1 MRQTDV
7 LIIGA
12 GPAGITAALYLKR
25 ANVSFIWVE
34 KGMPG
39 GKLVNLAE
47 VGNYPGLAP
56 SDGFTLANNMLQ
68 SAYNAGAQ
76 LETLE
81 VFEVNKD
88 NGLFTIKTNKED
100 ILAKAVLVATGLSN
114 VPSIKGE
121 KEFFGKGVSYCA
133 TCDGPLLRK
142 KTAVIYGKGDRVL
155 EESLYLAN
163 IVSKLFVI
171 TQEHEY
177 EGSENLISSLKEKE
191 NVEFINDA
199 KITSINGGDFVNSV
213 TYIKDGEEKEI
224 ETNMIFPFSGERSAV
239 KFLSPLKVETNKNF
253 IVVNSEM
260 MSNVPGLFAS
270 GDVTF
275 KKLRQ
280 VITAAS
286 DGAVASTGIISYLN
300 KLKKEA
306 K

>member
-1 MRQTDV
+1 MRTTDV

-25 ANVSFIWVE
+25 ANIPFIWVE
-34 KGMPG
+34 KSMPG

-47 VGNYPGLAP
+47 VSNYPGLP
-56 SDGFTLANNMLQ
+56 SSDGFTLANNMLQ
-68 SAYNAGAQ
+68 SAFSSGAT

-81 VFEVNKD
+81 VFEVNKE
-88 NGLFTIKTNKED
+88 NNLFLVKTNKEE
-100 ILAKAVLVATGLSN
+100 ILAKTVLVASGLSN
-114 VPSIKGE
+114 VVSIKGE

-171 TQEHEY
+171 TQENEY
-177 EGSENLISSLKEKE
+177 EGSESLLNSLKEKE
-191 NVEFINDA
+191 NVEFIYGA
-199 KITSINGGDFVNSV
+199 KIISINGETFVNSI
-213 TYIKDGEEKEI
+213 TYQKEGETKEI
-224 ETNMIFPFSGERSAV
+224 ATNMIFPFAGERSAS

-253 IVVNSEM
+253 IVVDEGM
-260 MSNVPGLFAS
+260 MSNVPGLFAA
-270 GDVTF
+270 GDVVY

-286 DGAVASTGIISYLN
+286 DGAVATSGIISYLN
-300 KLKKEA
+300 KLKKET

>member
-7 LIIGA
+7 LIIGG

-47 VGNYPGLAP
+47 VGNYPGLP
-56 SDGFTLANNMLQ
+56 TLDGFTLATDMLN
-68 SAYNAGAQ
+68 SAYSTGAK

-81 VFEVNKD
+81 VFEVKKED
-88 NGLFTIKTNKED
+88 NFFNIKTNKED
-100 ILAKAVLVATGLSN
+100 ILAKTVLVATGLAN
-114 VPSIKGE
+114 VVSIKGE

-155 EESLYLAN
+155 EEALYLSN
-163 IVSKLFVI
+163 IVAKLYLI
-171 TQEHEY
+171 TPDEKY
-177 EGSENLISSLKEKE
+177 EGSENLLNSLKEKD
-191 NVEFINDA
+191 NVEFIFAA
-199 KITSINGGDFVNSV
+199 KVTSINGEGFVKSI
-213 TYIKDGEEKEI
+213 TYKQGNEEKEI
-224 ETNMIFPFSGERSAV
+224 ETNMIFPFAGETSAA
-239 KFLSPLKVETNKNF
+239 KFLSPLNVETNKNF
-253 IVVNSEM
+253 IAVDENM
-260 MSNVPGLFAS
+260 MSNVPGIFAA
-270 GDVTF
+270 GDVVY

-280 VITAAS
+280 IVTAAS
-286 DGAVASTGIISYLN
+286 DGAVASSGIISYLN

>member
-7 LIIGA
+7 LIIGG

-25 ANVSFIWVE
+25 ANISFIWVE

-39 GKLVNLAE
+39 GKLINLAE

-68 SAYNAGAQ
+68 SAYQIGAK

-81 VFEVNKD
+81 VFEVSKESNV
-88 NGLFTIKTNKED
+88 FTIKTNKED
-100 ILAKAVLVATGLSN
+100 ILAKTVLVASGLSN
-114 VPSIKGE
+114 IPSIKGE

-142 KTAVIYGKGDRVL
+142 KIAVIYGKGDRVL
-155 EESLYLAN
+155 EEALYLAN
-163 IVSKLFVI
+163 IVSKLYVI
-171 TQEHEY
+171 TQDNEY
-177 EGSENLISSLKEKE
+177 EGSENLLSSLKEKE
-191 NVEFINDA
+191 NVEFICAA
-199 KITSINGGDFVNSV
+199 KITSINGQDFVDSI
-213 TYIKDGEEKEI
+213 TYIKNGEEKEI
-224 ETNMIFPFSGERSAV
+224 KANMIFPFAGERSAA
-239 KFLSPLKVETNKNF
+239 KFLSSLNVETNKNF
-253 IVVNSEM
+253 IVVNQDM
-260 MSNVPGLFAS
+260 MSNVPGLFAA

-286 DGAVASTGIISYLN
+286 DGAIASASIISYLN